1 MIDKGHV
8 IGILRLDHTQPG
20 YFTEEQAD
28 LVLTLAS
35 QAAIAVANAQ
45 LYARAQ
51 RVAALEE
58 RHRLARELHDSVA
71 QTFYSIALAA
81 HAARAQVRSNAET
94 VERRLSHILE
104 LANVGLTEMKALIFD
119 LQAEGIRRD
128 GLVQALMRHVDALS
142 ARNDIRVE
150 AELGM
155 EPDTPLEAKEAVY
168 GIAREALQ
176 NVVRHANA
184 TELSIKL
191 SRSDDSLCVEVRD
204 NGRGFSA
211 ENAGMHTLG
220 LRSMRERAAAQ
231 GGSVE
236 ITSAPGRG
244 TLVLA
249 QISIRVS

>member
-1 MIDKGHV
+1 
-8 IGILRLDHTQPG
+8 
-20 YFTEEQAD
+20 
-28 LVLTLAS
+28 
-35 QAAIAVANAQ
+35 
-45 LYARAQ
+45 
-51 RVAALEE
+51 
-58 RHRLARELHDSVA
+58 
-71 QTFYSIALAA
+71 
-81 HAARAQVRSNAET
+81 
-94 VERRLSHILE
+94 
-104 LANVGLTEMKALIFD
+104 
-119 LQAEGIRRD
+119 
-128 GLVQALMRHVDALS
+128 
-142 ARNDIRVE
+142 
-150 AELGM
+150 M
-155 EPDTPLEAKEAVY
+155 EPDAPLEAKEAVY

-236 ITSAPGRG
+236 ITSAPGHG
-244 TLVLA
+244 TRVRA